1 MWEYSR
7 AKDILHDKS
16 MVKHI
21 KKEYR
26 KYYTLGTE
34 NKEIEHETKRYM
46 LSFYI
51 SPFCLDFLCK
61 VKGKLKRG

>member
-1 MWEYSR
+1 
-7 AKDILHDKS
+7 

-34 NKEIEHETKRYM
+34 NKEMKHETKGYM